1 MEKVVN
7 GKKDVGMQFM
17 DTIYILQTLDF
28 DMWYKLTRERVSMEG
43 IKRACCTPLPGLEP
57 KELKTGIQKIL
68 VHLCIMFIA
77 ALCTVAKR

>member
-28 DMWYKLTRERVSMEG
+28 DMWYKLTRERVCMEG
-43 IKRACCTPLPGLEP
+43 IKRAYCIPLPG
-57 KELKTGIQKIL
+57 I
-68 VHLCIMFIA
+68 
-77 ALCTVAKR
+77 